1 MLIRFSVTLFDFG
14 DVANSDVHETV
25 TSDQSR
31 AEVGPSLVHS
41 GWSKRERERES
52 AFVVFSTVIHGVVK

>member
-41 GWSKRERERES
+41 GWSKRERER
-52 AFVVFSTVIHGVVK
+52 APL